1 MVFEVNVGDLDRAL
15 RVVLG
20 LSLVGPTLAEGL
32 GAWGWLG
39 MFPLLT
45 ASLGVCPVYRLLGIH
60 TTTLIT
66 PAPRAPA
73 DPADRAR
80 A

>member
-1 MVFEVNVGDLDRAL
+1 MFEVNVGDLDRAL

-39 MFPLLT
+39 VFPLIT
-45 ASLGVCPVYRLLGIH
+45 ASLGVCPVYRLLGIR
-60 TTTLIT
+60 TT
-66 PAPRAPA
+66 PRL
-73 DPADRAR
+73 
-80 A
+80 